1 MTRCVNIDWLEVYC
15 LEDSLGFPHDAEFF
29 RRAGFHVVERD
40 YGTPV
45 YHEMFTI
52 YGTDDQPLIEIR
64 RNPKSAVGHQIRGV
78 LDPAACHVRLSN
90 RTCYFSEP
98 AKLLQ
103 EFLERFGLH
112 YQRISRIDICYDFT
126 IFDYGDDP
134 QVFLQRYMKGRY
146 AKINQANISGH
157 GADRWDGR
165 AWNSVS
171 WGRKTSM
178 VTTRFYNKTKELQ
191 EVHDKPYIRQAWKAA
206 GLIDD
211 ELNCTKRN
219 EDSTYSTVEVWRVE
233 FAIKSSTK
241 NWFIIED
248 ESGAKRKIR
257 SVRNDLNMY
266 RDRAQLWD
274 IFLSLTSHYFHFK
287 KYEKDVRKDRCQDK
301 LLFRTDEQNEFYK
314 LETVKTTETPAKQID
329 NLYHKVLAYRDS
341 SYKPEVYKACDI
353 ILADL
358 QFKLRTASLTTPWPS
373 NELTAI
379 RIIISEAI
387 KNHNKPTNERV
398 EQVKALL
405 EIEDGLFGEVDDK

>member
-1 MTRCVNIDWLEVYC
+1 MNIDWLEVYC
-15 LEDSLGFPHDAEFF
+15 LEDSIGFPHDAEFF

-52 YGTDDQPLIEIR
+52 YGTDDQPLIEVR
-64 RNPKSAVGHQIRGV
+64 RSPKSAIGHQIRGV

-112 YQRISRIDICYDFT
+112 YQRISRIDICNDFT

-134 QVFLQRYMKGRY
+134 LTFLQRYMKGRY

-178 VTTRFYNKTKELQ
+178 VTTKFYNKTKELQ

-219 EDSTYSTVEVWRVE
+219 GDGNYIAVDVWRVE
-233 FAIKSSTK
+233 FSIKSSTR
-241 NWFIIED
+241 NWFIMED

-257 SVRNDLNMY
+257 SVRNDLSVY
-266 RDRAQLWD
+266 QTKQDLWN
-274 IFLSLTSHYFHFK
+274 IFLSLSDHYFRFK
-287 KYEKDVRKDRCQDK
+287 KYQKDVRKDRCEDK
-301 LLFRTDEQNEFYK
+301 PLFRKDEQNEFYK

-341 SYKPEVYKACDI
+341 SYKPEIYKACDV

-379 RIIISEAI
+379 RLIISEAI
-387 KNHNKPTNERV
+387 KNHNKPTNERI

-405 EIEDGLFGEVDDK
+405 EIEDGLFGEVDEK

>member
-1 MTRCVNIDWLEVYC
+1 MIRCVNIDWLEVYC

-45 YHEMFTI
+45 YYEMFTI
-52 YGTDDQPLIEIR
+52 YGTDDQPWFEIR
-64 RNPKSAVGHQIRGV
+64 RNPKSAVGRQVRGV
-78 LDPAACHVRLSN
+78 LDPAACHVRLTN

-112 YQRISRIDICYDFT
+112 FQSISRLDVCYDFQF
-126 IFDYGDDP
+126 FDYGDDP
-134 QVFLQRYMKGRY
+134 QVILQRYMKGRY
-146 AKINQANISGH
+146 TKINQANISSH

-165 AWNSVS
+165 TWNSVS
-171 WGRKTSM
+171 WGRKKSM

-219 EDSTYSTVEVWRVE
+219 KDGNYSTVEIWRVE

-241 NWFIIED
+241 GWFIIED

-257 SVRNDLNMY
+257 SVRHDLNMY
-266 RDRAQLWD
+266 RSRAQLWD
-274 IFLSLTSHYFHFK
+274 IFLSLADHYFHFK
-287 KYEKDVRKDRCQDK
+287 KYKKGVRKDRCEDK

-314 LETVKTTETPAKQID
+314 LETIRTTETPAKQID
-329 NLYHKVLAYRDS
+329 NLYRKVLAYRDT
-341 SYKPEVYKACDI
+341 SYKPDIYKACNV
-353 ILADL
+353 ILTDL
-358 QFKLRTASLTTPWPS
+358 QFKMRTASLTTPWPS

-379 RIIISEAI
+379 RLIIAEAI
-387 KNHNKPTNERV
+387 NNHNKPTNDRI

-405 EIEDGLFGEVDDK
+405 EIEGELFGEVDDK